1 MTYCFLYPIVYNLSH
16 AHNVHS
22 GHSLTRLWNTWEIP
36 TTSMVE
42 QSITFPPLREKVM
55 TRKEKRLDPC
65 PTPPHQGRKRKVKWK
80 KRLPLNNK
88 LRIIQWIAKTQ
99 GVAAAT
105 QSKDLGQKLS
115 KFLILVIVAH
125 TVYYT

>member
-1 MTYCFLYPIVYNLSH
+1 
-16 AHNVHS
+16 
-22 GHSLTRLWNTWEIP
+22 
-36 TTSMVE
+36 MVE

-55 TRKEKRLDPC
+55 TRNEKHLGPY
-65 PTPPHQGRKRKVKWK
+65 PTSPLQDRKRRAKRK
-80 KRLPLNNK
+80 KRLPLSNK
-88 LRIIQWIAKTQ
+88 RRTARWIAKAQ

-105 QSKDLGQKLS
+105 QSKYLREKLS